1 MKRIMDS
8 SQRGSK
14 TSNCVLAAVFA
25 LIAACAAKADTVVWY
40 TFDDLG
46 DVGTRISDSSTIQN
60 KANPGTHNAT
70 VYGIKQ
76 GYIKDATSVN
86 LPYVTNGVP
95 EFTRM
100 WDPVSGSS
108 ASGTDRALRFPSTN
122 AGGQGALLEVETDA
136 SLRPESFTAEALFRY
151 PDPNWNLDANG
162 WNRLVVMPN
171 DAGYAWEI
179 VVKWHNQVGFH
190 FMANDGSVTNRDW
203 VVAPASGNW
212 NDCMWHHVA
221 LSVEQGETT
230 STVKMY
236 LDYALKATKT
246 LNYRISYSSS
256 NLPIQIGARSE
267 QGCLGNFCGELGEF
281 RFSNTTLTPAQFLR
295 PRSMAARAN
304 FDPDC
309 VLYYDFE
316 DFSEDW
322 SWFAAALGEV
332 VNKADP
338 GIMGGTIITKNS
350 LAPEFVEDSPVEWLR
365 QSMTSAAYE
374 TSEKSLMNSITSA
387 SSREDGYIEC
397 MPLDVE
403 WFSKTNFTV
412 ECFFKTENMTQIY
425 TPLFRRWGGWNVQVN
440 IGVGGTGGYM
450 GINISTNA
458 LYNQTER
465 PISSFTAGTWNHVA
479 LVVDQIG
486 ETKTL
491 KTYFNRKLIE
501 TFPLPSNLANTNRN
515 GSGPHYEKWFVAGA
529 DGGNSFDGKVDSMR
543 VTLRALEPQ
552 EFLTARPYTSG
563 STIAHISF
571 DDETPNASAAY
582 GALRQSVY
590 QGNAKDEIGYSDD
603 VPGVYIRDGLD
614 GELITKH
621 NLKSISFPD
630 TTNHAWVSY
639 GNINGTPLDVYYIH
653 TTTNGQY
660 HTSGTIEFWMKTNQQ
675 DVDYDTA
682 LLSVY
687 SPRTPI
693 LIGFGPNSRLRIG
706 FRTSEPWAEGKYW
719 TEMLSS
725 TTEGFNLVDGKWHH
739 IAFTY
744 RPNPEDAGKFT
755 ATGYIDYKV
764 ACSSTWLGHLNFESD
779 GYKPNDVRFAGQH
792 NISDGN
798 GHKNFGGLIDELR
811 FSDVALEP
819 SQFLRA
825 EHAPGLSIF
834 IR

>member
-1 MKRIMDS
+1 MKKIIDS
-8 SQRGSK
+8 SI
-14 TSNCVLAAVFA
+14 LFAVFTLVA
-25 LIAACAAKADTVVWY
+25 IATAKAETVVWY

-46 DVGTRISDSSTIQN
+46 DVGTRLSDSSTIQN
-60 KANPGTHNAT
+60 KANPGTYDAT
-70 VYGIKQ
+70 VYGILN
-76 GYIKDATSVN
+76 GYMKNSSSIH

-100 WDPVSGSS
+100 WDPVSGAF
-108 ASGTDRALRFPSTN
+108 ASGTDRALRFPATN
-122 AGGQGALLEVETDA
+122 AAAQGALLEVAADA

-151 PDPNWNLDANG
+151 PDPNWSLDANG

-190 FMANDGSVTNRDW
+190 FMVNDGSVTNRDW

-212 NDCMWHHVA
+212 NDCKWHHVA

-236 LDYALKATKT
+236 LDYVLKATQT

-256 NLPIQIGARSE
+256 ELPLQIGGRSE
-267 QGCLGNFCGELGEF
+267 QSCLGNFCGELGEF
-281 RFSNTTLTPAQFLR
+281 RFSNTALIPAQFLR
-295 PRSMAARAN
+295 PRSTAARAN

-350 LAPEFVEDSPVEWLR
+350 LAPEFVEDSPVERLR
-365 QSMTSAAYE
+365 QSMTSVKYE
-374 TSEKSLMNSITSA
+374 TSEKSLENYITSD
-387 SSREDGYIEC
+387 SSRSNGYVEC
-397 MPLDVE
+397 MPLDVD

-412 ECFFKTENMTQIY
+412 ECFFKTENMTQNY

-440 IGVGGTGGYM
+440 IGVGYSGGNM

-458 LYNQTER
+458 NYTQTER
-465 PISSFTAGTWNHVA
+465 NISAFTAGTWNHVA

-491 KTYFNRKLIE
+491 KTYFNRNLKE
-501 TFPLPSNLANTNRN
+501 TFPLPSNFADTNRN
-515 GSGPHYEKWFVAGA
+515 GFGPKFEKWFFAGA

-543 VTLRALEPQ
+543 VTLRALAPE
-552 EFLTARPYTSG
+552 EFLTDRSYSPS

-571 DDETPNASAAY
+571 DDETPNASADY
-582 GALRQSVY
+582 GALCQGVY
-590 QGNAKDEIGYSDD
+590 QGNAKAEIGYSDD
-603 VPGVYIRDGLD
+603 VPGALIRDGLG

-639 GNINGTPLDVYYIH
+639 GKSNGNPLDVYYIH
-653 TTTNGQY
+653 STTGGQY
-660 HTSGTIEFWMKTNQQ
+660 HTSGTIEFWLKTSQQ

-693 LIGFGPNSRLRIG
+693 LIGFGPDHRLRLG
-706 FRTSEPWAEGKYW
+706 FRTSEPWQENTYW
-719 TEMLSS
+719 KEMLSS

-744 RPNPEDAGKFT
+744 RPDPEDAGKFIS
-755 ATGYIDYKV
+755 TGYIDYKV
-764 ACSSTWLGHLNFESD
+764 ACSDTSPGHLDFESE
-779 GYKPNDVRFAGQH
+779 GYKTEDVRFAGQH
-792 NISDGN
+792 NISTGN
-798 GHKNFGGLIDELR
+798 GHKNYGGLIDELR
-811 FSDVALEP
+811 FSNVALEP

-825 EHAPGLSIF
+825 ERAPGFSII